1 MNETSATMFVFAGN
15 NGSGKSTIRNL
26 IVDRLGVS
34 VNIDPD
40 ALARKINTLNPEK
53 SKVSAG
59 KEAIR
64 MARECIRSKWDFTV
78 ETTLAGGNVI
88 RQMIDARDK
97 GFEIIMFYVGLGDV
111 RLNIERVATRVK
123 NGGHHIES
131 EDIIRRNVTSM
142 NNLLSHLDLI
152 DQLVVI
158 DNSKTDGEIIL
169 GADKHG
175 IKYYIDE
182 LPDWAQV
189 IDQQLQTRDKTKKQ
203 TNSNRERS

>member
-1 MNETSATMFVFAGN
+1 MNETVATMFVFAGN

-40 ALARKINTLNPEK
+40 ALARKINTQYPEK

-64 MARECIRSKWDFTV
+64 ITRECIRNKWDFTV

-88 RQMIDARDK
+88 RQMRSAK
-97 GFEIIMFYVGLGDV
+97 EQGFEIIMFYVGLGDV
-111 RLNIERVATRVK
+111 RLNIERVAMRVK
-123 NGGHHIES
+123 NGGHHIET
-131 EDIIRRNVTSM
+131 EDIIRRNLTSM

-152 DQLVVI
+152 DQLLVV
-158 DNSKTDGEIIL
+158 DNSKADGEIIL
-169 GADKHG
+169 GADISG
-175 IKYYIDE
+175 MKYYSNE
-182 LPDWAQV
+182 LPEWVQK
-189 IDQQLQTRDKTKKQ
+189 IDRELQLKYQK
-203 TNSNRERS
+203 

>member
-1 MNETSATMFVFAGN
+1 MNETKATMFVFAGN

-40 ALARKINTLNPEK
+40 ALACKINNGHLEK

-64 MARECIRSKWDFTV
+64 IARECIRNKWDFTV

-88 RQMIDARDK
+88 RQMRDAK
-97 GFEIIMFYVGLGDV
+97 EQGFEIIMFYVGLGDV
-111 RLNIERVATRVK
+111 RLNIERVAMRVK
-123 NGGHHIES
+123 NGGHHIET

-142 NNLLSHLDLI
+142 NNLVSHLDLI
-152 DQLVVI
+152 DQLIVV
-158 DNSKTDGEIIL
+158 DNSKADGEFIL
-169 GADKHG
+169 EADTSG
-175 IKYYIDE
+175 IKYYLNE
-182 LPDWAQV
+182 LPEWV
-189 IDQQLQTRDKTKKQ
+189 KIIDKQLQIKYKT
-203 TNSNRERS
+203 

>member
-1 MNETSATMFVFAGN
+1 MNETAATMFVFAGN

-40 ALARKINTLNPEK
+40 ALARKINTGHPEK

-64 MARECIRSKWDFTV
+64 IVRECIRNKWDFTV

-88 RQMIDARDK
+88 RQMRDAK
-97 GFEIIMFYVGLGDV
+97 EQGFEIIMFYVGLGDV
-111 RLNIERVATRVK
+111 RLNIERVAMRVK
-123 NGGHHIES
+123 NGGHHIET

-142 NNLLSHLDLI
+142 NNLLSHLELI
-152 DQLVVI
+152 DQLLVV
-158 DNSKTDGEIIL
+158 DNSKADGEIIL
-169 GADKHG
+169 GADKSG
-175 IKYYIDE
+175 MKYYSNE
-182 LPDWAQV
+182 LPEWARM
-189 IDQQLQTRDKTKKQ
+189 IDLKLQIEYNKRK
-203 TNSNRERS
+203 

>member
-1 MNETSATMFVFAGN
+1 MTEPVSTMFVFAGN

-40 ALARKINTLNPEK
+40 ALARKINTGYPEK

-64 MARECIRSKWDFTV
+64 IARECIRNKWDFSV

-88 RQMIDARDK
+88 RQMKDAK
-97 GFEIIMFYVGLGDV
+97 EQGFEIIMFYVGLGDV
-111 RLNIERVATRVK
+111 RLNIERVAMRVK
-123 NGGHHIES
+123 NGGHHIET

-152 DQLVVI
+152 DQLLVV
-158 DNSKTDGEIIL
+158 DNSKADGEIIL
-169 GADKHG
+169 GADISG
-175 IKYYIDE
+175 MKYYSNE
-182 LPDWAQV
+182 LPVWAHK
-189 IDQQLQTRDKTKKQ
+189 IDQKLQLKYQK
-203 TNSNRERS
+203 

>member
-1 MNETSATMFVFAGN
+1 MGETKATMFVFAGN

-40 ALARKINTLNPEK
+40 ALARKINNIDSEK
-53 SKVSAG
+53 SKLSAG

-64 MARECIRSKWDFTV
+64 IARECIRNKWDFTV

-88 RQMIDARDK
+88 RQMKDAK
-97 GFEIIMFYVGLGDV
+97 EQGFEIIMFYVGLGDV
-111 RLNIERVATRVK
+111 RLNIERVALRVK
-123 NGGHHIES
+123 NGGHHIEK

-152 DQLVVI
+152 DQLIVI
-158 DNSKTDGEIIL
+158 DNSKADGEFVL
-169 GADKHG
+169 ETDKSG
-175 IKYYIDE
+175 IKYYLNE
-182 LPDWAQV
+182 LPEWTQE
-189 IDQQLQTRDKTKKQ
+189 INRKLQIKYKKQ
-203 TNSNRERS
+203 E

>member
-1 MNETSATMFVFAGN
+1 MNESVATMFVFAGN

-40 ALARKINTLNPEK
+40 ALARKINNGHPEK

-64 MARECIRSKWDFTV
+64 IARECIRNKWDFTV

-88 RQMIDARDK
+88 RQMRDAK
-97 GFEIIMFYVGLGDV
+97 EQGFEIIMFYVGLGSV
-111 RLNIERVATRVK
+111 QLNIERVAMRVK
-123 NGGHHIES
+123 NGGHHIEN

-142 NNLLSHLDLI
+142 NNLVSHLDLI
-152 DQLVVI
+152 DQLIVV
-158 DNSKTDGEIIL
+158 DNSKANGEFIL
-169 GADKHG
+169 EADKSG
-175 IKYYIDE
+175 IKYYLKE
-182 LPDWAQV
+182 LPEWV
-189 IDQQLQTRDKTKKQ
+189 KIIDKQLQIKYYT
-203 TNSNRERS
+203 